1 MTKKTLKDLE
11 LDHNKLKE
19 AFNNLQKK
27 FDDLSGKYE
36 TLHVSYEKLVEKSE
50 SFRCDKCE
58 KTFST
63 KLDLNKHMLHK
74 HKPTPGK
81 FTCEHCIK
89 TFSEES
95 KLQAHMKSHLQ
106 YP

>member
-19 AFNNLQKK
+19 AFDNLQKK

-36 TLHVSYEKLVEKSE
+36 TLHVSYEKLLENNE

-63 KLDLNKHMLHK
+63 KLDLKNTCYINTNLHQGNS
-74 HKPTPGK
+74 PVN
-81 FTCEHCIK
+81 I
-89 TFSEES
+89 
-95 KLQAHMKSHLQ
+95 A
-106 YP
+106 